1 LGKARVSQFGYPA
14 GYKAIIM
21 PNEIIL
27 VVEDNDVMRT
37 GLQIILEADHYKV
50 LTAAHGLQALEV
62 MHNNYPDLI
71 LSDIAMPEMDGF
83 AFFTE
88 VRSHPEW
95 VGIPF
100 IFLTAR
106 GERDDIFLGKQV
118 GVEDYLVKPVL
129 RQELLATVRSR
140 LARSQEVYLAQLE
153 QSYQAAL
160 VMLANAIEQ
169 RDHYSPSHVERVVA
183 YAKIINEHL
192 ESQRVQVNALNFGSM
207 LHDIGKI
214 LIQDEILQ
222 NPEPLTEPDLKE
234 VQRHAEIGARL
245 IENIP
250 YLEPVIPVIRHHH
263 ERWDGSGYPEGLVGE
278 SIPIEARIVAVAD
291 SLDAMI
297 TERVYRP
304 AMDIQTAYLQIVA
317 GSGSLYDPKVVE
329 AFQAGWEAIKQI
341 ILYGPMSDHSKME
354 TS

>member
-1 LGKARVSQFGYPA
+1 MSD
-14 GYKAIIM
+14 
-21 PNEIIL
+21 EIVL

-37 GLQIILEADHYKV
+37 GLQIILEADGYKV
-50 LTAAHGLQALEV
+50 LTAAHGLQALEI
-62 MHNNYPDLI
+62 MESNYPDLI
-71 LSDIAMPEMDGF
+71 LSDIAMPEMDGY
-83 AFFTE
+83 AFFNQ
-88 VRSHPEW
+88 VRAHPAW

-140 LARSQEVYLAQLE
+140 LSRSQEVYLAQLE
-153 QSYQAAL
+153 QSYRAAL
-160 VMLANAIEQ
+160 EMLANAIEQ
-169 RDHYSPSHVERVVA
+169 RDHYSPSHVERVAA
-183 YAKIINEHL
+183 YANLIAEQLDPQQI
-192 ESQRVQVNALNFGSM
+192 QANALKFGSM

-222 NPEPLTEPDLKE
+222 STQPLAQSELFE
-234 VQRHAEIGARL
+234 VRRHAEIGARL

-263 ERWDGSGYPEGLVGE
+263 ERWDGSGYPDGLAGE
-278 SIPIEARIVAVAD
+278 DIPIEARIVAVAD
-291 SLDAMI
+291 ALDAMI

-304 AMDIQTAYLQIVA
+304 ALSIEAAYQQIVA
-317 GSGSLYDPKVVE
+317 GSGSIYDPEVVK
-329 AFQAGWEAIKQI
+329 AFQTAWSQIEQVI
-341 ILYGPMSDHSKME
+341 ILGPGDHSDDKG
-354 TS
+354 SKSD

>member
-1 LGKARVSQFGYPA
+1 
-14 GYKAIIM
+14 M
-21 PNEIIL
+21 PNEIVL

-37 GLQIILEADHYKV
+37 GLQIILEADGYKV
-50 LTAAHGLQALEV
+50 LTAAHGLQAIEV
-62 MHNNYPDLI
+62 MEKNYPDLI

-83 AFFTE
+83 EFFDV
-88 VRSHPEW
+88 VRTHMEW

-106 GERDDIFLGKQV
+106 GERDDIFMGKRV

-140 LARSQEVYLAQLE
+140 LLRSQEVYLAQLE
-153 QSYQAAL
+153 QSYRAAL

-169 RDHYSPSHVERVVA
+169 RDHYSPSHVERVAA
-183 YAKIINEHL
+183 YASLISDHL
-192 ESQRVQVNALNFGSM
+192 ESEQVQMNALKFGSM

-222 NPEPLTEPDLKE
+222 NPEPLAQSDVYE
-234 VQRHAEIGARL
+234 VHRHAEIGARL

-250 YLEPVIPVIRHHH
+250 YLETVIPVIRHHH
-263 ERWDGSGYPEGLVGE
+263 ERWDGTGYPDGLAGQA
-278 SIPIEARIVAVAD
+278 IPIEARIVAVAD

-304 AMDIQTAYLQIVA
+304 ALDRETAYQQIVA
-317 GSGSLYDPKVVE
+317 GSGSLYDPQVVR
-329 AFQAGWEAIKQI
+329 AFQAAWNQI
-341 ILYGPMSDHSKME
+341 EQVILHGPYSID
-354 TS
+354 

>member
-1 LGKARVSQFGYPA
+1 
-14 GYKAIIM
+14 M
-21 PNEIIL
+21 TDEIIL

-37 GLQIILEADHYKV
+37 GLQIILEADGYKV
-50 LTAAHGLQALEV
+50 LTAAHGLQALDL
-62 MHNNYPDLI
+62 MDKNYPDLI
-71 LSDIAMPEMDGF
+71 LSDIAMPEMDGY
-83 AFFTE
+83 AFFQQ
-88 VRSHPEW
+88 VRANPAW

-140 LARSQEVYLAQLE
+140 LSRSQEVYLAQLE
-153 QSYQAAL
+153 QSYRAAL

-169 RDHYSPSHVERVVA
+169 RDHYSPSHVERVAA
-183 YAKIINEHL
+183 YAGLIADSIEG
-192 ESQRVQVNALNFGSM
+192 QQVQMNALKFGSM

-222 NPEPLTEPDLKE
+222 NPEPLQPKDLEE
-234 VQRHAEIGARL
+234 VRRHAELGARL

-263 ERWDGSGYPEGLVGE
+263 ERWDGTGYPDGLEGE

-297 TERVYRP
+297 TKRIYRP
-304 AMDIQTAYLQIVA
+304 ALDIETAYGQIVA
-317 GSGSLYDPKVVE
+317 GSGSLYDPEVVL
-329 AFQAGWEAIKQI
+329 AFQRAWDQIEQVILHGPGDQAGEK
-341 ILYGPMSDHSKME
+341 LV
-354 TS
+354 